1 MKRTIFETEHHTF
14 RESAARFFRT
24 EIGPHSERYRRQ
36 GYVDREAF
44 LAAGRRGLL
53 LLWAPEEYGGAAIS
67 DMRYEQ
73 IVSEENIRHGDSGFY
88 SNLHSMIVAPYLA
101 RHATEAQQRRWL
113 PGAIRGET
121 ILAIAMTEPGAGSDL
136 AGMRTRAELNAR
148 GEWVLSGAKT
158 YISNGMQADL
168 VIVAARTGGAG
179 SRSVGLF
186 LVENGMP
193 GFSRGRRLHKMGLQ
207 SQDTSELFFD
217 SVVLPPSHV
226 LGDPH
231 EGFRY
236 LAQSLVVERLQVA
249 ISSVTAA
256 QVALELT
263 LDFVKERK
271 AFGRPIGLFQD
282 TRFRLAQMRASIDA
296 IQSHVDQCVLLAN
309 SGELTSADASAAKLV
324 ATELEGRVLDECV
337 QMHGGAGYMEE
348 YRVCRMYQDAR
359 VTRIFAGT
367 SEIMKEIISRG
378 LGLDERVLAN
388 NRKSDDP

>member
-1 MKRTIFETEHHTF
+1 MKRTIFDAEHHTF
-14 RESAARFFRT
+14 RDSVTRFFRT
-24 EIGPHSERYRRQ
+24 QIGPSSDRYREQ

-44 LAAGRRGLL
+44 LAAGEHGLL
-53 LLWAPEEYGGAAIS
+53 LLWAPEEYGGAGIA

-73 IVSEENIRHGDSGFY
+73 IVCEENVRHGDSGFY
-88 SNLHSMIVAPYLA
+88 CNLHSMIVAPYLS
-101 RHATEAQQRRWL
+101 RHATPAQRQRWL

-136 AGMRTRAELNAR
+136 AGMRTRADLNER
-148 GEWVLSGAKT
+148 GEWILNGAKT

-168 VIVAARTGGAG
+168 VIVAARTAG
-179 SRSVGLF
+179 MENRSLGLF
-186 LVENGMP
+186 LVENGML
-193 GFSRGRRLHKMGLQ
+193 GFSRGRRLHKMGLR

-217 SVVLPPSHV
+217 NVVVPASHV
-226 LGDPH
+226 LGDPYA
-231 EGFRY
+231 GFKY
-236 LAQSLVVERLQVA
+236 LTQSLVVERLQVA

-256 QVALELT
+256 QVAVDLT
-263 LDFVKERK
+263 LEFVKERK

-282 TRFRLAQMRASIDA
+282 TRFRLAGMRARIDA

-309 SGELTSADASAAKLV
+309 SNELTAADASAAKLV
-324 ATELEGRVLDECV
+324 ATELEGSVLDECV

-348 YRVCRMYQDAR
+348 YRICRMYQDAR

-378 LGLDERVLAN
+378 LGLDERAHHG
-388 NRKSDDP
+388 S